1 MSFPIG
7 TEDLEDRIRRI
18 PKAESHLHI
27 GRALPYEMLHELD
40 PKPFPENPPF
50 KVPGYRFPNFVEFK
64 TLLVDYAVAWFT
76 GPEQYYEACKRIFAG
91 LFEQSI
97 RYLETTLHMAIIEF
111 TGSDGHEL
119 PCAIKLPLRTVW
131 T

>member
-18 PKAESHLHI
+18 PKAESYLHI
-27 GRALPYEMLHELD
+27 GRALPYEMLQELD
-40 PKPFPENPPF
+40 PKRFPENPPF
-50 KVPGYRFPNFVEFK
+50 KEPGYRFLNFVEFK
-64 TLLVDYAVAWFT
+64 TLTVDYAVAWFT
-76 GPEQYYEACKRIFAG
+76 GPEQYYEACKRIFAA
-91 LFEQSI
+91 LFEQNI